1 MRNPRLSPARW
12 EGGRDGLVM
21 SVGGG
26 GGEGVCVGLPDPLWE
41 QTPALEKLGEKM
53 GSCEDWERSLQP
65 PDKRLPLGR
74 EKGPGL
80 RKVVAAES
88 RVTPFMFGW
97 RFSDQ
102 AGSPGGSDSEES
114 TCNAGDPGS
123 IPGSGRSP
131 GEGNGHPFQYSCLE
145 KPMDTGAWRATV
157 HGITKSPTRLSDS
170 HFRFSRFPTR
180 HPECLILYLLGLM
193 SCAV

>member
-1 MRNPRLSPARW
+1 MCGPS
-12 EGGRDGLVM
+12 G
-21 SVGGG
+21 
-26 GGEGVCVGLPDPLWE
+26 
-41 QTPALEKLGEKM
+41 PALGADTRFGKTRGKNGKL
-53 GSCEDWERSLQP
+53 R
-65 PDKRLPLGR
+65 RLGKVSAATGQEASSGQ
-74 EKGPGL
+74 EKGPGQ
-80 RKVVAAES
+80 RKVVTVES
-88 RVTPFMFGW
+88 RVTPFVFGW

-102 AGSPGGSDSEES
+102 ACSPGGSDREES

-123 IPGSGRSP
+123 IPRSGRSP

-170 HFRFSRFPTR
+170 HFRFSLFPTR

-193 SCAV
+193 SCAA